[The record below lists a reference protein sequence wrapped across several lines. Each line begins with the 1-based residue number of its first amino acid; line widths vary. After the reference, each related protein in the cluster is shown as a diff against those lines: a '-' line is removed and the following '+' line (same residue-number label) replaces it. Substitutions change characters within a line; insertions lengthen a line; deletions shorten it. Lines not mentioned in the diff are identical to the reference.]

1 MKVYQLRFHQKAY
14 EEYIQAYE
22 WYEKRRL
29 GLGENFSIKVEEKL
43 SQIVQYP
50 QFYSRKQNN
59 NFREVKVENFPYMIV
74 YEFLE
79 IKDLIHIAAIYH
91 YKRNPK
97 RKYRKLK

>member
-1 MKVYQLRFHQKAY
+1 MAYQLKLHEKAY

-22 WYEKRRL
+22 WYEQKRI
-29 GLGENFSIKVEEKL
+29 GLGEKFSIKVEEKL
-43 SQIVQYP
+43 LQIIQHP

-74 YEFLE
+74 YEFLSR
-79 IKDLIHIAAIYH
+79 KDLIHIAAIYH
-91 YKRNPK
+91 YKRDPK